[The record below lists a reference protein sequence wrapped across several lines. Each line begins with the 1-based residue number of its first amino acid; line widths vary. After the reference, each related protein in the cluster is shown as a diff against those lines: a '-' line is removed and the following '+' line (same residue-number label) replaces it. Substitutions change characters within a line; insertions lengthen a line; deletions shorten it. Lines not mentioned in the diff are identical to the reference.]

1 MDTTTRP
8 NSAMAALIAD
18 SADQPKLPQ
27 TDDIVE
33 GKVLS
38 VSKTEAIVDIAGIA
52 TGVVRGRELYDE
64 SGDFANVKVGNTVS
78 ATVLE
83 TENERSLFE
92 LSFRAAGHR
101 KAWDELQRLS
111 REKAVIDAPVLDA
124 NRGGLLMKVGR
135 IEGFLPVSQLSPD
148 HYPRVEGGERT
159 RIVDTLT
166 KLVGS
171 TLKVRVIDVD
181 EEQNRLIVSEKAAR
195 EAEKEERLKNY
206 KVGDL
211 VEGVVSGIVSFGAFL
226 AFGEGLEGLIHISE
240 LSWQRIDDPK
250 KLVQMGQALKAQI
263 IGIEGSKISLSL
275 KRLQDDPWVKAA
287 ERYHI
292 GDKVNAT
299 VLRLNTFGAFCELD
313 PEIQGLCHISELS
326 WKSIKHPSEVVK
338 PGDVRDFK
346 VISLDVAQ
354 HRLGLSM
361 KQLEEEPAKRSTS
374 DPALAAFEAEME
386 ALSKKDEPASEAKAQ
401 QPKAEA

>member
-1 MDTTTRP
+1 
-8 NSAMAALIAD
+8 MAALIAD
-18 SADQPKLPQ
+18 SAEQPKLPGI
-27 TDDIVE
+27 DDIVE

-38 VSKTEAIVDIAGIA
+38 VSKTEAIVDIGGIA
-52 TGVVRGRELYDE
+52 TGVVRGRELFDE
-64 SGDFANVKVGNTVS
+64 SGEFANVKMGDSVQ
-78 ATVLE
+78 ATVLD
-83 TENERSLFE
+83 TENERGLFE

-111 REKAVIDAPVLDA
+111 REKLVIDAPVLDA

-148 HYPRVEGGERT
+148 HYPRVEGAERT

-181 EEQNRLIVSEKAAR
+181 EAQNRLIVSEKAAR

-206 KVGDL
+206 KVGDT

-240 LSWQRIDDPK
+240 LSWQRLDDPK
-250 KLVQMGQALKAQI
+250 KVVQMGQKLSAQI

-287 ERYHI
+287 ERYHV
-292 GDKVNAT
+292 GDTVSAT

-326 WKSIKHPSEVVK
+326 WKNLKHPSEVVK
-338 PGDVRDFK
+338 PGDVRNFK

-354 HRLGLSM
+354 HRLGLSV
-361 KQLEEEPAKRSTS
+361 KQLEEGPAKRSTS

-386 ALSKKDEPASEAKAQ
+386 ALSGKKDEPKGEEAKTDES
-401 QPKAEA
+401 K